1 MQTNQI
7 YSIVNLVAKQTL
19 GSQAITATDTSTL
32 VALGDSILSSAANTE
47 NFMNTLVQRIGRT
60 IVSYRKY
67 DSQLKGLIFDDM
79 QWGAIVQKVKVAMP
93 EVTQDVSYDLV
104 DGQSVDMYVV
114 RKPKVKQKFFV
125 IRTPYSCFISMQQ
138 WQLKEAFTSAT
149 AMGSFISA
157 VFGEV
162 KNALELS
169 IENLGRLTMANF
181 MALTGSSQRINL
193 VSNYNAATGKNIT
206 AATAMFDEPFLRYA
220 IGQMN
225 RYKKKLRAM
234 STLYNK
240 EGETR
245 HTPDAMQKFAIL
257 DEFQTALETQVE
269 YAAFHDSYVKMDAT
283 MEVPYWQ
290 SVESPMDINLT
301 VDNGSGGTDDVEL
314 KNIVGF
320 LFDRDALGTYR
331 HEEEVLT
338 TPVNARGRYVN
349 TFWHENQMWFNDLSE
364 NGIVFTLN

>member
-7 YSIVNLVAKQTL
+7 YELVNSIAEQTL
-19 GSQAITATDTSTL
+19 GETTIKATDTSTL
-32 VALGDSILSSAANTE
+32 VALGQSVLASQTNTE

-67 DSQLKGLIFDDM
+67 DSQLKGLVMDDM
-79 QWGAIVQKVKVAMP
+79 EWGAIVQKVKVSLP
-93 EVTQDVSYDLV
+93 EVTEDVSYDLV
-104 DGQSVDMYVV
+104 DGDSVDMYIV

-138 WQLKEAFTSAT
+138 WQLKEAFTSAS
-149 AMGSFISA
+149 AMGSFITA
-157 VFGEV
+157 VFGEI

-181 MALTGSSQRINL
+181 MALTGNSQRIPL
-193 VSNYNAATGKNIT
+193 VTNYNAATGESVT
-206 AATAMFDEPFLRYA
+206 AETALFDNGFLRYA

-225 RYKKKLRAM
+225 RYAKKMRSM

-245 HTPDAMQKFAIL
+245 HTPDKMQRFAVL
-257 DEFQTALETQVE
+257 DDFQTAMETQVQ
-269 YAAFHDSYVKMDAT
+269 YAAFHDDFVKKGANI
-283 MEVPYWQ
+283 EVPYWQ
-290 SVESPMDINLT
+290 AVDTPADINLK
-301 VDNGSGGTDDVEL
+301 VDDGQGGSSTVEL
-314 KNIVGF
+314 KNIVAF

-331 HEEEVLT
+331 KEEEVLT
-338 TPVNARGRYVN
+338 TPVNARGRYTN